1 MKSNKYLRILVILLI
16 LAVNIGCD
24 QASKSYARHRLYYFN
39 RIELLHDHITLVRV
53 ENTGAFLSAGDSMSR
68 PMKLILLNLVP
79 LLVVIGGLFYIIIK
93 PNLNRMT
100 LLGIL
105 LVIGGGAGNLY
116 DRVFRGSVTDFMHID
131 FVIFQTGIFNVADM
145 SITAGAVIIL
155 LQAWRDSKK
164 NATDAPDA
172 IQENPS

>member
-1 MKSNKYLRILVILLI
+1 
-16 LAVNIGCD
+16 
-24 QASKSYARHRLYYFN
+24 
-39 RIELLHDHITLVRV
+39 
-53 ENTGAFLSAGDSMSR
+53 MSR
-68 PMKLILLNLVP
+68 PMKIILLNLVP
-79 LLVVIGGLFYIIIK
+79 LLVVIGGLFYIIIR

-164 NATDAPDA
+164 DKPDAPEA
-172 IQENPS
+172 IEENPA